1 MNLMTLSVLIV
12 ICYCI
17 VKIVEG
23 KFTCPFDIQTNFSGP
38 LTTSDGKPY
47 APIRFKDLIK
57 ECYQISKN
65 SGATYEEVLNMT
77 FREKDYFIEFINED
91 FKATEDSIKESREAL
106 RNSYK

>member
-1 MNLMTLSVLIV
+1 M
-12 ICYCI
+12 
-17 VKIVEG
+17 
-23 KFTCPFDIQTNFSGP
+23 CPFDILTNFSGP

-47 APIRFKDLIK
+47 APVRFKDLIK

-91 FKATEDSIKESREAL
+91 FRSAQESIKESREAL
-106 RNSYK
+106 MNNIR